1 MKPLVLSY
9 SALLFGTFL
18 LLAGI
23 GLLGTLVSMRL
34 DATGSSSLTIGL
46 VGGAYFFGLI
56 VGTRYAG
63 RVIGAVGHIRAFAA
77 FASILSVAT
86 LSFTFVDGAEQWAGL
101 RFINGFC
108 LAGLFMCLESWL
120 NAQTSNEQRGRILS
134 LYMIAVYLGQ
144 GTGQML
150 LPLPDPG
157 GFTRFMVCAA
167 FISLAVVPIAMT
179 RIAAPTPS
187 FVGGMSLRRL
197 YALSPLGIG
206 GAFASGLSLGAFYV
220 LAPVF
225 TRTIGLDVSD
235 TARFMGLVIVGGLV
249 LQWPIGHVS
258 DRIDRRFVLVAVSV
272 GLVAVSGVFVVAEH
286 WSTAALVPVA
296 PLLGSAIFTLYP
308 LSVAH
313 ANDRLE
319 PDKIVAV
326 SAGLITAYGL
336 GAAIGPPAAS
346 ALMQATGPGGLFT
359 FIAGVGVAIAAFTLW
374 RMRQRAPVPTEE
386 QTVFVPLPR
395 TTPIA
400 GALDP
405 RGEGDAPW
413 PQTASTDDGAG
424 DTPVPASAASG
435 DANEGL
441 PQTQSEEVDGA
452 VDLPRE

>member
-1 MKPLVLSY
+1 MKSLVFSY
-9 SALLFGTFL
+9 SALLVGTFL
-18 LLAGI
+18 LLAGV
-23 GLLGTLVSMRL
+23 GLLGTLVPLRL
-34 DATGSSSLTIGL
+34 AAAETSSFAIGL
-46 VGGAYFFGLI
+46 VGGAYFVGLI
-56 VGTRYAG
+56 IGTRYAS

-86 LSFTFVDGAEQWAGL
+86 LSFSILDAAAQWAGL

-120 NAQTSNEQRGRILS
+120 NAQTTNEQRGRILS

-144 GTGQML
+144 GAGQML
-150 LPLPDPG
+150 LPLPDPSG
-157 GFTRFMVCAA
+157 ITRFIVCAA
-167 FISLAVVPIAMT
+167 FVSLAVVPIAVT
-179 RIAAPTPS
+179 RIAAPTPM
-187 FVGGMSLRRL
+187 FAGGLSLRRL

-225 TRTIGLDVSD
+225 ARTLGLDVGE
-235 TARFMGLVIVGGLV
+235 TARFMGLVIVGGLI

-272 GLVAVSGVFVVAEH
+272 GLVAVSGVLVVAEQ
-286 WSTAALVPVA
+286 WATAALIPIA
-296 PLLGSAIFTLYP
+296 PLLGAAIFTMYP

-346 ALMQATGPGGLFT
+346 ALMEATGPTGLFT
-359 FIAGVGVAIAAFTLW
+359 FIAGVGAGTAAFTLW
-374 RMRQRAPVPTEE
+374 RMRQRAPVPTEA
-386 QTVFVPLPR
+386 QSIFVPLPR
-395 TTPIA
+395 TTPLA

-405 RGEGDAPW
+405 RGEGASPGDDAGLPLD
-413 PQTASTDDGAG
+413 PQGPAADGSG
-424 DTPVPASAASG
+424 PASSG
-435 DANEGL
+435 TE
-441 PQTQSEEVDGA
+441 DGG
-452 VDLPRE
+452 DECKHS